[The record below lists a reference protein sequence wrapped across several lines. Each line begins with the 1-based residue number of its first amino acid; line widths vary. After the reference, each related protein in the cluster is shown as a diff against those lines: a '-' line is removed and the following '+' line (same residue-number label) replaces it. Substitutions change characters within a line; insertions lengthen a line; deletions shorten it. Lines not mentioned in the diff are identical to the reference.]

1 MMIMTMIVMIMMTLM
16 QVDLYTTE
24 QRVSSAP
31 VTINAHKN
39 ELVCLAVSQ
48 QGGMVRIFVATRG
61 NGTYFCYN
69 KGAWDVFVTS
79 RRTSEFFCHKKEGFV
94 TTRRDDEC
102 FCARPT
108 CSRWRLQAQR
118 EP

>member
-61 NGTYFCYN
+61 YASYFLSQQ
-69 KGAWDVFVTS
+69 GGLVRFVFVA
-79 RRTSEFFCHKKEGFV
+79 
-94 TTRRDDEC
+94 TRRDDEC